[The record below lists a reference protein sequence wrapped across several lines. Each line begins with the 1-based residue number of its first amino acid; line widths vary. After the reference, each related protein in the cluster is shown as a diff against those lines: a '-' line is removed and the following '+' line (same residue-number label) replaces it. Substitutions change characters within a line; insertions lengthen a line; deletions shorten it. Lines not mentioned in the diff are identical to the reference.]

1 MQTNGNLMNLDIMVY
16 WKDNAG
22 SSLVEKIK
30 QKNNHGRK
38 NCSKLK
44 DKFHTEHF
52 EEPKFLYQTQSLW
65 EDLAYFD

>member
-30 QKNNHGRK
+30 QPWQK
-38 NCSKLK
+38 KLFQVIGIYM
-44 DKFHTEHF
+44 FHTERF
-52 EEPKFLYQTQSLW
+52 EEQKFLYQTQSLW